1 MTDEGHINA
10 IEKKLAFN
18 CRIFEVV
25 NHTFEWFSLRQ
36 CSDTAHLYRGAL
48 LCNVW

>member
-18 CRIFEVV
+18 CSIFEVV
-25 NHTFEWFSLRQ
+25 NHKFEWFSLRQ